1 MTREITIIEG
11 HALTIPGGEAHDQ
24 LWRCSLVMRIA
35 LSIHGVAVLVRVV
48 SSGELFAL
56 CHSIVF

>member
-24 LWRCSLVMRIA
+24 LQYSSLVMRMA
-35 LSIHGVAVLVRVV
+35 FSIHGIVVLVRVV
-48 SSGELFAL
+48 SSGEIFAL
-56 CHSIVF
+56 CHRFF